1 MTIAARILS
10 WWRGREPRERAMLT
24 VMAALIAAFA
34 WWYGLLWPL
43 RAMREGAA
51 ARHASAVADLHQVE
65 AEVAV
70 LAGSGGPSPPVGGD
84 ALQRRILDSVREAG
98 LSPSRRRSAADGAF
112 VLDFERVAAPALHG
126 WLGQLAGRD
135 GIAPSAL
142 HVERADGGLRA
153 EVGFG
158 GAAP

>member
-10 WWRGREPRERAMLT
+10 CWRGREPRERAMLA

-84 ALQRRILDSVREAG
+84 ALQRRILDIVREAG
-98 LSPSRRRSAADGAF
+98 LSPSRPRGAAAGAF
-112 VLDFERVAAPALHG
+112 GPAFERVAAPALRG
-126 WLGQLAGRD
+126 WLGPLAGAE

-142 HVERADGGLRA
+142 SVERAGGGLRA
-153 EVGFG
+153 AVGLG